1 MMDLET
7 KIIDHLSANLTGI
20 KGIYLF
26 GSRADG
32 SAGPDSDVDIAVITE
47 FSNRLNPVDLFDHK
61 INLSGQLGIPVD
73 LIDLQNAQTD
83 LRFVIISTA
92 KRIYCSDPYFCDFFE
107 MTAISMY
114 QNLEEERKEIIE
126 AVKKRGKIYG

>member
-7 KIIDHLSANLTGI
+7 KIIDYLSANLTGI

-73 LIDLQNAQTD
+73 LIDLQNA
-83 LRFVIISTA
+83 
-92 KRIYCSDPYFCDFFE
+92 
-107 MTAISMY
+107 
-114 QNLEEERKEIIE
+114 
-126 AVKKRGKIYG
+126 